1 MNNTSLSEAKSK
13 DEQPEISAESVA
25 EYLKRHNEFFDQN
38 PRLLTELQ
46 IPHASQGVASLVERQ
61 VSLLREHNI
70 ELRRKMGNLME
81 AARENDQLFQKTQNL
96 SLSLVSA
103 QNLEDIA
110 VKLENSLKEEYNADC
125 STILL
130 FDSDLQIENSNKLR
144 AVKSE
149 DAIEHVPGFIKLEK
163 AICGH
168 LRDSEI
174 AYLFPDH
181 TSSIGSAALVPFSQ
195 GSIEGLLAIGSF
207 DAKHFHHRMGTMF
220 ITYIGNLVAH
230 VMNNSIR

>member
-1 MNNTSLSEAKSK
+1 MNNSSLSEAQIK
-13 DEQPEISAESVA
+13 DAESELSLEAVT
-25 EYLKRHNEFFDQN
+25 KFFKKNPDFFEQN
-38 PRLLTELQ
+38 PRLLTELK
-46 IPHASQGVASLVERQ
+46 IPHASQGVTSLVERQ

-70 ELRRKMGNLME
+70 ELRRKMGNLMD

-103 QNLEDIA
+103 ENLEDIA
-110 VKLENSLKEEYNADC
+110 VKLENSLKEEYKADC

-130 FDSDLQIENSNKLR
+130 FDTDIQIENSNKLR
-144 AVKSE
+144 TVKCE
-149 DAIEHVPGFIKLEK
+149 DAIEHIPGFIKLEK

-174 AYLFPDH
+174 SYLFPDH
-181 TSSIGSAALVPFSQ
+181 ASSIGSAALVPFSQ

-207 DAKHFHHRMGTMF
+207 DPKHFHHRMGTMF

-230 VMNNSIR
+230 VMNNSIK